1 MAELTYKDA
10 GVDTDEGAR
19 AVEAIRADVRST
31 YRPEVVGDIGGFG
44 GLFSAAALKDMD
56 DPLLVSGTDGVGTKL
71 ALAQRFDR
79 HEGVGIDLVAMCA
92 NDILTCGA
100 EPLFFLDYVA
110 VGKLESEQMARI
122 VSGIAAGCR
131 QAGCA
136 LVGGEM
142 AEHPGVMAADDYDL
156 SGFCV
161 GAVDRP
167 KMVGPHLVR
176 AGDVILGLA
185 STGVHSNGFSLVRR
199 AITDRASDDYLTQ
212 RRPELEDRS
221 LLDALL
227 MPTRIYVP
235 SVQAVREAGL
245 PVHALAHITGGGI
258 TENLDRALPDG
269 LDAVVERG
277 SWDNQSVIEFV
288 MKAAELS
295 EEQAYK
301 TFNMG
306 IGMAVICAPEDAGD
320 IARVLEEHDER
331 VWRIGAIEPSA
342 DGGHATGKVVYR

>member
-1 MAELTYKDA
+1 
-10 GVDTDEGAR
+10 
-19 AVEAIRADVRST
+19 
-31 YRPEVVGDIGGFG
+31 
-44 GLFSAAALKDMD
+44 
-56 DPLLVSGTDGVGTKL
+56 
-71 ALAQRFDR
+71 
-79 HEGVGIDLVAMCA
+79 
-92 NDILTCGA
+92 
-100 EPLFFLDYVA
+100 
-110 VGKLESEQMARI
+110 
-122 VSGIAAGCR
+122 
-131 QAGCA
+131 
-136 LVGGEM
+136 
-142 AEHPGVMAADDYDL
+142 
-156 SGFCV
+156 
-161 GAVDRP
+161 
-167 KMVGPHLVR
+167 
-176 AGDVILGLA
+176 
-185 STGVHSNGFSLVRR
+185 LVRR